1 MRAAARLTKNFTV
14 LVAGHAA
21 GMVEQFV
28 LAIFLA
34 RYLGATD
41 YGAYTT
47 IFSFIFFGGLLANF
61 GLGPVIVRAVSRAKE
76 DVDYIYSNALIM
88 MTVFSVV
95 AWGVAIGATMM
106 VHYERRIVVLIAV
119 ACSTILLQ
127 GMRHSSASIVRAF
140 ERMEI
145 TTGLDLLFSTLRA
158 AVGIGLLVA
167 GFGLEAQVILTVA
180 SSMTWTVTLFIIVRR
195 QFASLRPRV
204 NLRFCLEL
212 FTAGVPIALIRA
224 AGMITQRIDI
234 VMLSLMTGIT
244 SVGLYGVAFRFL
256 SVANIFPTA
265 LSGALLPNMAARFVT
280 SVDST
285 RRVYEAAVRVS
296 TLLAFPTAVLVGA
309 SSDVIVGRVFGQE
322 YLDGGSAVALRILVW
337 ALCLN
342 FMSGPV
348 GTFMIAGDV
357 NILQFVPYAVGV
369 ALLNV
374 VLNLYLIPRFSFYG
388 ASASTV
394 MCAAVNLVIK
404 LYWVN
409 RLLSDWKVVVRIF
422 ARPAGAAG
430 LMAVAMY
437 TFRGVGLHVTVP
449 AGLLIY
455 LAVLIW
461 WRELTRQDLNRIA
474 TVGSEL
480 GNRARE
486 LMGVRWTGSGR

>member
-1 MRAAARLTKNFTV
+1 MRAAATMTKNFTV
-14 LVAGHAA
+14 LVVGRAA

-34 RYLGATD
+34 RYLGVTD

-88 MTVFSVV
+88 MTVFSVI
-95 AWGVAIGATMM
+95 AWAVAIGATMM
-106 VHYERRIVVLIAV
+106 VDYERRIVVLIAV

-127 GMRHSSASIVRAF
+127 GIRHSSASIVRAF
-140 ERMEI
+140 ERMEM
-145 TTGLDLLFSTLRA
+145 TTGLDLVFSTLRA
-158 AVGIGLLVA
+158 AIGIGLLVA
-167 GFGLEAQVILTVA
+167 GFGLEAQVILTVT
-180 SSMTWTVTLFIIVRR
+180 SGIIWTVVLFLLVKKH
-195 QFASLRPRV
+195 FANLRLRP

-212 FTAGVPIALIRA
+212 FTAGLPIALIRA

-234 VMLSLMTGIT
+234 VMLSLMAGIT

-256 SVANIFPTA
+256 RVANIFPAA
-265 LSGALLPNMAARFVT
+265 LSGALLPSMAARFVT
-280 SVDST
+280 SLEST

-296 TLLAFPTAVLVGA
+296 TLLAFPTAVLIGA

-357 NILQFVPYAVGV
+357 NIVQFVPYAAGV

-374 VLNLYLIPRFSFYG
+374 VLNSFLIPRYSFYG

-394 MCAAVNLVIK
+394 ACAAVNLVFK

-422 ARPAGAAG
+422 LRPAGAAG
-430 LMAVAMY
+430 LMAVVMY
-437 TFRGVGLHVTVP
+437 SLRGTGLLVTVP
-449 AGLLIY
+449 VGLVTY
-455 LAVLIW
+455 LVVLIW
-461 WRELTRQDLNRIA
+461 WGELTRRDISRMTA
-474 TVGSEL
+474 VGSEL

-486 LMGVRWTGSGR
+486 LMGIE